1 LKTLRNA
8 LHVGTCMWKLMSK
21 SDNDKLKA
29 KITALEDAGE
39 MVGTAR
45 RQRSDAGVKRKAK
58 PAAQREDRESGDDDE
73 DEARRPK
80 KKAKALPKK
89 KGKGK
94 VTPKPI
100 ASKRNLTRQLP
111 PVPKSKAIVNSSEDS
126 DDDEDT

>member
-1 LKTLRNA
+1 MPGKWLEQHA
-8 LHVGTCMWKLMSK
+8 
-21 SDNDKLKA
+21 DNDLMQA
-29 KITALEDAGE
+29 SSARQNQPLRGKIERA
-39 MVGTAR
+39 
-45 RQRSDAGVKRKAK
+45 
-58 PAAQREDRESGDDDE
+58 E